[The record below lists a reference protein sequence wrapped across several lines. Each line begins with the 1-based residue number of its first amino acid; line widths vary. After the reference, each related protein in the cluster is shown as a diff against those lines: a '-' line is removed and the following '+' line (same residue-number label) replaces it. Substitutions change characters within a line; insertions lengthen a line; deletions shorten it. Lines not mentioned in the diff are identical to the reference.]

1 MFITQEAGVT
11 GRGRNTGWWAGIANL
26 FWWCDREKGV
36 CGFIASQVMPFGD
49 PHVENLLRIRLIAT
63 SHVFE
68 CVGMFR
74 VKVKPIGVNG
84 MVSSFS
90 SCPQKRPAAC
100 ETTAIPARASRIR
113 PRPAFTTTH
122 SRALVPI
129 YFDIIS
135 SLPLFQT
142 DQFSLAT
149 APIINNNRAHTATA
163 LNHPHNHVYRRL
175 PESGLGRGV

>member
-1 MFITQEAGVT
+1 LRTCSGGVIARRVSVVSSHHRSCLSATHMLWASGSLVKVLCTQ
-11 GRGRNTGWWAGIANL
+11 RW
-26 FWWCDREKGV
+26 
-36 CGFIASQVMPFGD
+36 
-49 PHVENLLRIRLIAT
+49 VENLLRIRLIAT

-68 CVGMFR
+68 YVGMFR